1 MLLYR
6 QPPGESYV
14 AGAAR
19 IRTGSRT
26 TACRPGRSRT
36 RPGTGSCD
44 SGWRCSKAST
54 SRINPARASPSR
66 SRLVAV
72 ARRWS
77 WPHPPSLHSIES
89 APPLR
94 RELGYPT
101 SRGAVRACRH
111 LDSTLRLSAFP
122 PFRLPPPP
130 PPPPRPPRQPPP
142 PPHAGRRKRPE
153 PRDESRPL
161 PGRDILER
169 MTREPRL
176 DPLER
181 PLRAVEPG
189 RRHEQPEPVPGPAA
203 HEVGS
208 ADLPEEHGPQLGPYP
223 VRGVGAET
231 GRPRLQAHHTEDRE
245 GARGAVAARAFQLV
259 PEPPMEALRS
269 GAAGQRIDAGVARR
283 PGRRLAPAILPLQQ
297 RRRGVRQLLER
308 E

>member
-77 WPHPPSLHSIES
+77 WHHPPSLHSIES

-122 PFRLPPPP
+122 PFRLPL
-130 PPPPRPPRQPPP
+130 RHRQQVLP
-142 PPHAGRRKRPE
+142 PPHAWLRKRHE
-153 PRDESRPL
+153 PRDEARPL

-223 VRGVGAET
+223 VR
-231 GRPRLQAHHTEDRE
+231 
-245 GARGAVAARAFQLV
+245 
-259 PEPPMEALRS
+259 
-269 GAAGQRIDAGVARR
+269 
-283 PGRRLAPAILPLQQ
+283 
-297 RRRGVRQLLER
+297 RRRGAGRGAPPPP
-308 E
+308 

>member
-26 TACRPGRSRT
+26 TACRPGCSRT
-36 RPGTGSCD
+36 RPGTGSCE

-77 WPHPPSLHSIES
+77 WHHPPSLPAMES
-89 APPLR
+89 PPPLR
-94 RELGYPT
+94 RELVSPT

-122 PFRLPPPP
+122 PFRLPL
-130 PPPPRPPRQPPP
+130 RHRQQVLH
-142 PPHAGRRKRPE
+142 PPHAWLRKRHE